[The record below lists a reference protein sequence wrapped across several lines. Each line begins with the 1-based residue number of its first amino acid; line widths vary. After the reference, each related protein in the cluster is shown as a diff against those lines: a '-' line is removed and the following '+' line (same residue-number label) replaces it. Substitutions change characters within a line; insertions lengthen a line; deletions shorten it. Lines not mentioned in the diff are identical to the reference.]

1 MENFMVS
8 ILVSG
13 IDNKTME
20 KLRPEE
26 GKILMKWAANGT
38 LKSAFVRQDLG
49 GAFLILRAKNETHV
63 EGLMKTLP
71 MFPYMKLEITPLE
84 TSPFM
89 MRVMLGIF
97 LRIGSIVNLFK

>member
-1 MENFMVS
+1 MSNFLVT
-8 ILVSG
+8 IRVSG
-13 IDNKTME
+13 IDDKTME

-26 GKILMKWAANGT
+26 GKVLMKWAMNGT

-49 GAFLILRAKNETHV
+49 GAFLVLRAKTATQV
-63 EGLMKTLP
+63 EALMKTLP

-89 MRVMLGIF
+89 MRFMLGLF
-97 LRIGSIVNLFK
+97 LRIGSFVKLFR